1 MGGNSSKESGTP
13 SIAAN
18 MPLQADISSFKL
30 SIIKTNTSSE
40 LTIGN
45 RRMIVLDCPEN
56 KYEFTEESGNIHRI
70 HHLIFTGGDDE
81 KRESL
86 SKVLSTLN
94 ELQFFQ
100 MQNKA
105 GKSFN
110 TRGSDAG
117 TTITLHHDRKRWE
130 VKLTEQSVLK
140 NKTHEQNFKQI
151 EEKAE
156 RWFSSEAAKHT
167 QFRSVI
173 VVFSEALVKYFID
186 ELDSGLQ
193 LMYSLPGD
201 TKTYKAC
208 ILTSS
213 TNIQETKVEQLS
225 LPSGE
230 MSLCVG
236 KYSMV
241 SFGGTEG
248 GLKCPQTI
256 KLAGSILRL
265 DISGDKTSLV
275 VTQN

>member
-1 MGGNSSKESGTP
+1 M
-13 SIAAN
+13 
-18 MPLQADISSFKL
+18 
-30 SIIKTNTSSE
+30 
-40 LTIGN
+40 
-45 RRMIVLDCPEN
+45 
-56 KYEFTEESGNIHRI
+56 
-70 HHLIFTGGDDE
+70 
-81 KRESL
+81 
-86 SKVLSTLN
+86 
-94 ELQFFQ
+94 
-100 MQNKA
+100 
-105 GKSFN
+105 
-110 TRGSDAG
+110 
-117 TTITLHHDRKRWE
+117 
-130 VKLTEQSVLK
+130 KLTEQSVLK

>member
-110 TRGSDAG
+110 TR
-117 TTITLHHDRKRWE
+117 
-130 VKLTEQSVLK
+130 
-140 NKTHEQNFKQI
+140 
-151 EEKAE
+151 
-156 RWFSSEAAKHT
+156 
-167 QFRSVI
+167 
-173 VVFSEALVKYFID
+173 
-186 ELDSGLQ
+186 
-193 LMYSLPGD
+193 
-201 TKTYKAC
+201 
-208 ILTSS
+208 
-213 TNIQETKVEQLS
+213 
-225 LPSGE
+225 
-230 MSLCVG
+230 
-236 KYSMV
+236 
-241 SFGGTEG
+241 
-248 GLKCPQTI
+248 
-256 KLAGSILRL
+256 
-265 DISGDKTSLV
+265 
-275 VTQN
+275 